1 MPMGSGHQAGQERGS
16 ISIGAVAGARTPGGS
31 LLQHNSPH
39 HEQQLA
45 MPTLE
50 KRPSDLLHQFAQ
62 VIHSSRELPL
72 P

>member
-1 MPMGSGHQAGQERGS
+1 MATGSGQQAGQERGS
-16 ISIGAVAGARTPGGS
+16 VSMGAVAGARTPGGS

-39 HEQQLA
+39 PEQQLA